1 MRTYV
6 SVPELSIGATDS
18 AESCRQTQAGRKT
31 NALLYWVVTAQ
42 CDDTNINDEYIKH
55 DALGLA
61 ELVRTGAVSPLELVD
76 AAIAQIEASNPAIN
90 AVVHQFYDR
99 ARADAANIDRSA
111 VFAGVPFLLKDLSS
125 GYSDTPLNHGSR
137 SYRDFVSSE
146 NSELVRRYL
155 AAGVIVLGKTNTPE
169 FGLMPVTEPELFGP
183 TRNPWDLSHT
193 AGGSSGGAG
202 AAVAARMVPAA
213 HGGDGGG
220 SIRIPSS
227 CCGLFGL
234 KPSRG
239 RTPDSLSYKVWLDG
253 VVEHVITRSVRDSAA
268 FLDATAL
275 KAAHS
280 RLPQPQS
287 SFLAEVGKPPGRLS
301 IAVVREPLL
310 NATFDPVCL
319 EGLEQSAKLCEELGH
334 NVADET
340 PSIDRQRFAIAF
352 ARMLCAEVA
361 AEIDQA
367 AKTMQSTVDRADFE
381 AATWAMGVL
390 GQTISA
396 GTLVQAQRDIG
407 QIAREFAE
415 WTENYDVVLA
425 PTLAKPPLP
434 IGELLPKGM
443 DAIALRVLGGIGAG
457 RTLLKLG
464 MLDSL
469 AAEAFDFMPTTP
481 LYNMTGQ
488 PAMSVPLYWCDSG
501 LPIGLHFSAQL
512 GEEALLLRLAGQ
524 LEAASPWA
532 HRRPTT

>member
-1 MRTYV
+1 M
-6 SVPELSIGATDS
+6 
-18 AESCRQTQAGRKT
+18 
-31 NALLYWVVTAQ
+31 
-42 CDDTNINDEYIKH
+42 NINDEYIKH

-90 AVVHQFYDR
+90 AVVHQFYER
-99 ARADAANIDRSA
+99 ARADAADVDKNA

-125 GYSDTPLNHGSR
+125 EYAGAPLNHGSR
-137 SYRDFVSSE
+137 SYRDYVPSE

-169 FGLMPVTEPELFGP
+169 FGLMPVTEPELFGA
-183 TRNPWDLSHT
+183 TRNPWNLSHT
-193 AGGSSGGAG
+193 VGGSSGGAG

-239 RTPDSLSYKVWLDG
+239 RTPDSLAYKVWLDG

-268 FLDATAL
+268 FLDVTAL
-275 KAAHS
+275 SADASPLLHA
-280 RLPQPQS
+280 QS
-287 SFLAEVGKPPGRLS
+287 SFLAEVEKPPGRLS
-301 IAVVREPLL
+301 IGVVRDPLL
-310 NATFDPVCL
+310 NATFSPQCL
-319 EGLEQSAKLCEELGH
+319 KGLELSAKLCQELGH
-334 NVADET
+334 DVVEVT
-340 PSIDRQRFAIAF
+340 PSIDKQRFADAF

-367 AKTMQSTVDRADFE
+367 AKTMQYKVGRADFE

-396 GTLVQAQRDIG
+396 RTLVEAQRDIG

-415 WTENYDVVLA
+415 WTMTYDVVLT
-425 PTLAKPPLP
+425 PTLAKPPLR
-434 IGELLPKGM
+434 IGELLPKGL

-488 PAMSVPLYWCDSG
+488 PAMSVPLYWSDSG
-501 LPIGLHFSAQL
+501 LPIGMHFSAQL
-512 GEEALLLRLAGQ
+512 GQEALLFRLAGQ
-524 LEAASPWA
+524 LETASPWA
-532 HRRPTT
+532 HRSPSN